1 MKVIILGCNG
11 LLGQALLRSI
21 PQKAVVLGVARNQL
35 TPDSNFQFI
44 ELDILKFDELKKQI
58 EKFQPD
64 YIINAAAYTNVDGCE
79 DSNLSQEVN
88 VKLPEFLSGLNVRLV
103 HISTDFVFDGKSGPY
118 SEDDQI
124 NPISEYG
131 RQKYES
137 EKLVLANTDNL
148 IVRTSLVYGYGIGL
162 SLNFHDFVKN
172 SLLEEKTIK
181 IVNDQIG
188 NPTLSNDLADA
199 IWLLLKNNSS
209 GIYNVSGSE
218 ILSRLEW
225 ALQIADFYGLD
236 NQYIKSCKTS
246 DLNQK
251 AMRPLK
257 SGFKL
262 TKIYKEF
269 KSLSKR
275 DLEHQINSY
284 EKGQS

>member
-21 PQKAVVLGVARNQL
+21 PQKVVVLGVARKQL
-35 TPDSNFQFI
+35 TLGSNFQLI
-44 ELDILKFDELKKQI
+44 EMDLLEFDKLKKQI

-79 DSNLSQEVN
+79 NSKLSQEVN
-88 VKLPEFLSGLNVRLV
+88 VKLPEFLSDLNVRLV
-103 HISTDFVFDGKSGPY
+103 HISTDYVFDGKSGPY

-137 EKLVLANTDNL
+137 EKLVLANTGNL
-148 IVRTSLVYGYGIGL
+148 IIRTSLVYGYGIGL

-218 ILSRLEW
+218 ILSRLQW

-246 DLNQK
+246 ELNQK

-275 DLEHQINSY
+275 DLKHQINSY

>member
-11 LLGQALLRSI
+11 LLGQALMRSI
-21 PQKAVVLGVARNQL
+21 PQKIVVLGLARSQL
-35 TPDSNFQFI
+35 TLDSNFQFI
-44 ELDILKFDELKKQI
+44 ELDLLKFEKIKKKV

-79 DSNLSQEVN
+79 GSKLSQEVN
-88 VKLPEFLSGLNVRLV
+88 VKLPGFLSSLNIRLV
-103 HISTDFVFDGKSGPY
+103 HISTDYVFDGKSGPY
-118 SEDDQI
+118 SEDDQV

-218 ILSRLEW
+218 ILSRLDW

-236 NQYIKSCKTS
+236 NQFIKSCKTS
-246 DLNQK
+246 DLHQK

-275 DLEHQINSY
+275 DLKHQINSY

>member
-21 PQKAVVLGVARNQL
+21 PQKVVVLGLARNQL
-35 TPDSNFQFI
+35 TLDLNFQFI
-44 ELDILKFDELKKQI
+44 ELDLLKFDELKKKV

-79 DSNLSQEVN
+79 SSKSSQKVN
-88 VKLPEFLSGLNVRLV
+88 VELPEFLSSLNVRLV
-103 HISTDFVFDGKSGPY
+103 HISTDYVFDGKSGPY
-118 SEDDQI
+118 SEDDQV

-131 RQKYES
+131 RQKYDS
-137 EKLVLANTDNL
+137 EKLVLANSDNL
-148 IVRTSLVYGYGIGL
+148 VVRTSLVYGYGIGL

-218 ILSRLEW
+218 TLSRLDW

-236 NQYIKSCKTS
+236 NQFIKTCRTS
-246 DLNQK
+246 ELNQK

-275 DLEHQINSY
+275 DLKHQINSY